1 MIPKILHLYW
11 GMNQPLSY
19 LRYLTAYSFHKLN
32 PDWEIK
38 VWAPL
43 HPSTKKTWET
53 NEQKTGGYIGPDY
66 FPLLRQFV
74 HLVDFDKLGLDSSMP
89 EVHKSDLFRW
99 WLLGTYGGVWSDFDI
114 LYVKPFPDPLLTS
127 EGAGLCS
134 YRAIPNYPYEHLA
147 IGFHTSSG
155 PGLDFFMGLFELGK
169 SIMPQTEYQ
178 AFGAELL
185 KKYLKQ
191 RGNGDTYQLLAE
203 LVYPYYT
210 HTNIKRYWT
219 TEPIQMTRRTI
230 GCHWYAGMPES
241 GRCEVTLTQENLWEK
256 AEKYAICKEAL
267 NVCEV

>member
-1 MIPKILHLYW
+1 MNKILHLYW

-19 LRYLTAYSFHKLN
+19 LRYLTVYSFHKLN
-32 PDWEIK
+32 PEWEIK
-38 VWAPL
+38 VWTPL
-43 HPSTKKTWET
+43 QSSRNKTWET
-53 NEQKTGGYIGPDY
+53 NEQKGEYLGPDY

-74 HLVDFDKLGLDSSMP
+74 HLVNFDKLGLDNGMP

-99 WLLGTYGGVWSDFDI
+99 WLLGAYGGVWSDFDI
-114 LYVKPFPDPLLTS
+114 LYVKPFPDSLLS
-127 EGAGLCS
+127 SKGAGLCS
-134 YRAIPNYPYEHLA
+134 YRAVPNHPFDYLA

-169 SIMPQTEYQ
+169 SKIPQTRYQ

-185 KKYLKQ
+185 QEYLKK
-191 RGNGDTYQLLAE
+191 RGIQDTFQFSPE

-219 TEPIQMTRRTI
+219 TEPVQMTKRAI

-241 GRCEVTLTQENLWEK
+241 GRCEVTVTQENLWEK
-256 AEKYAICKEAL
+256 AGKYAICKEAV
-267 NVCEV
+267 NVVEL

>member
-1 MIPKILHLYW
+1 
-11 GMNQPLSY
+11 MNQPLSY

-66 FPLLRQFV
+66 FPLLRQLV
-74 HLVDFDKLGLDSSMP
+74 YLVDFDKLGLDNSMP

-114 LYVKPFPDPLLTS
+114 LYIKPFPESLLAS

-134 YRAIPNYPYEHLA
+134 YRAMPNYPYEHLV

-155 PGLDFFMGLFELGK
+155 PGLAFFMGLFELGK

-203 LVYPYYT
+203 LVYLYYT

-241 GRCEVTLTQENLWEK
+241 GRCEVTITQENLWEK
-256 AEKYAICKEAL
+256 AEKYAICKEAV
-267 NVCEV
+267 NVCQV